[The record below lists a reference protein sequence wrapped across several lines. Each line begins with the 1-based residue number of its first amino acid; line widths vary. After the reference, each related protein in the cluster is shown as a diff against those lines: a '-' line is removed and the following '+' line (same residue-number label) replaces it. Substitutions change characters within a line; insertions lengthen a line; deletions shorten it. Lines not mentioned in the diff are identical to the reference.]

1 MEDAIDLAL
10 ALSGG
15 TAKSVAHI
23 GVLMAFE
30 DAGIRI
36 TRLAG
41 TSGGA
46 IVGAH
51 YAAGLPLSQIADY
64 ARRTKLTDL
73 AGIGWFRR
81 LGLLSSEK
89 LYRMLVERIG
99 ERTFEDLEVPLSII
113 VTNLMS
119 GEREVLESGV
129 VARAAQASAC
139 IPQIYAP
146 VRMNGAIY
154 VDGGL
159 VEYMPTRALV
169 PYRPELIVGVN
180 LGAHNEPADPRNILS
195 LVMRTVGIVGQ
206 QNAVHSARYA
216 HVTICPDLRRFSP
229 FEIKEAD
236 AMIKVG
242 YEETLRQIPAIRQAW
257 EEAHSIK
264 SRVSRMWRR
273 ALGAPA
279 RVGQEYVQG

>member
-1 MEDAIDLAL
+1 MDDPIRLAL

-23 GVLMAFE
+23 GALMAFE
-30 DAGIRI
+30 DAGIQI
-36 TRLAG
+36 ERLAG

-51 YAAGLPLSQIADY
+51 YAAGMALPEIAAH

-73 AGIGWFRR
+73 GGIGFRR
-81 LGLLSSEK
+81 LGLLSSDK

-99 ERTFEDLEVPLSII
+99 EITFAELRIPLSIV
-113 VTNLMS
+113 VTNLLS
-119 GEREVLESGV
+119 GEREVLEAGI

-146 VRMNGAIY
+146 VRMNGGLY

-159 VEYMPTRALV
+159 VEYMPTRALL
-169 PYRPELIVGVN
+169 PHNPDLIVGIN
-180 LGAHNEPADPRNILS
+180 LGAQNEPADPRHMLS

-206 QNAVHSARYA
+206 QNAVISARHA
-216 HVTICPDLRRFSP
+216 HVVICPDLRRFSP

-242 YEETLRQIPAIRQAW
+242 YEETERQIPAIRHAW
-257 EEAHSIK
+257 EDAHSIK

-273 ALGAPA
+273 ALGAPS
-279 RVGQEYVQG
+279 RVGEEYVQG

>member
-1 MEDAIDLAL
+1 MDDPIRLGV

-23 GVLMAFE
+23 GALMAFE
-30 DAGIRI
+30 DAGFGIV
-36 TRLAG
+36 RLAG

-46 IVGAH
+46 IVAAH
-51 YAAGLPLSQIADY
+51 YAAGMPLSEIAAY

-73 AGIGWFRR
+73 GGIGFRR
-81 LGLLSSEK
+81 LGLLSSDK
-89 LYRMLVERIG
+89 LYRMLVDRIG
-99 ERTFEDLEVPLSII
+99 EVTFADLKIPLSVV
-113 VTNLMS
+113 VTNLAT

-146 VRMNGAIY
+146 VRMNGGLY

-169 PYRPELIVGVN
+169 PHEPPLIVGIN
-180 LGAHNEPADPRNILS
+180 LGAQNEPADPRHMLS

-206 QNAVHSARYA
+206 QNAVISARYA
-216 HVTICPDLRRFSP
+216 HVVICPDLRRFSP

-242 YEETLRQIPAIRQAW
+242 YEETERQIPAITRAW
-257 EEAHSIK
+257 EDVHSIK
-264 SRVSRMWRR
+264 SKMSRMWRR
-273 ALGAPA
+273 ALGAPT
-279 RVGQEYVQG
+279 RVGEEYVQG

>member
-1 MEDAIDLAL
+1 MDDPIRIGL

-23 GVLMAFE
+23 GVLMALA
-30 DAGIRI
+30 DSGIEVIRVS
-36 TRLAG
+36 G

-51 YAAGLPLSQIADY
+51 YCAGMPLPEIAEF
-64 ARRTKLTDL
+64 ARKTKLTDL
-73 AGIGWFRR
+73 GGIGFRR

-89 LYRMLVERIG
+89 LYRMLAERIG
-99 ERTFEDLEVPLSII
+99 EITFAQLRTPLSVT

-119 GEREVLESGV
+119 GEREVLEKGV

-146 VRMNGAIY
+146 VRMNGGLY

-169 PYRPELIVGVN
+169 PHKPPLIVGVN
-180 LGAHNEPADPRNILS
+180 LGAHNEPADPRHILS

-206 QNAVHSARYA
+206 QNAVVSARYA
-216 HVTICPDLRRFSP
+216 HVCICPNLRAFSP

-242 YEETLRQIPAIRQAW
+242 YEETLRQVPAIRTAW
-257 EEAHSIK
+257 EETHSIK
-264 SRVSRMWRR
+264 SRVTSMWRR
-273 ALGAPA
+273 ALGAPP
-279 RVGQEYVQG
+279 RIGQEILRS